1 MLLFAGLGNPGP
13 HYAGHRHNIGF
24 MAVEAVALRHRFQP
38 WRRRF
43 SGWIAEGELAG
54 LRVLLLKPE
63 TYMNESGQSVR
74 AALRFHKLGKEV
86 LTVFHD
92 EIDLA
97 PGKVRVKT
105 GGGVAGHNG
114 LRSIAAHLGSRDFR
128 RVRLGVGHPGDR
140 DRVVAWVLSD
150 FHKVERAWL
159 GPLLEAVAEAAPLLA
174 SSDESG
180 FMNKVAVLTRP
191 PAPERPAQGRPGTD
205 G

>member
-1 MLLFAGLGNPGP
+1 M
-13 HYAGHRHNIGF
+13 
-24 MAVEAVALRHRFQP
+24 
-38 WRRRF
+38 
-43 SGWIAEGELAG
+43 
-54 LRVLLLKPE
+54 
-63 TYMNESGQSVR
+63 
-74 AALRFHKLGKEV
+74 
-86 LTVFHD
+86 
-92 EIDLA
+92 
-97 PGKVRVKT
+97 
-105 GGGVAGHNG
+105 
-114 LRSIAAHLGSRDFR
+114 
-128 RVRLGVGHPGDR
+128 RLGVGHPGDR